1 MHINIEKKMRIK
13 QGSLKFSTVALAVAA
28 ASTVVPAHAQ
38 DLTTHEEVVVV
49 ASRLPKTI
57 SEIPGTVWFI
67 DSDRI
72 EQEYRGGKSLDEILA
87 AAVPSL
93 DVSSGGRTQSG
104 QNLRGRSIM
113 VMIDGVSLQSVRSI
127 SRQLDSIDPFNI
139 ERIEVLS
146 GASSIYGAGASG
158 GIVNIVTK
166 KAEGDE
172 LEFESYV
179 GGTSGLNSSEDF
191 DYKVAQS
198 IAAGNER
205 VQGRVSV
212 AYTET
217 QGYFDTDGDIVTP
230 DISQGSTQYN
240 ETTDLMGS
248 LQIKL
253 SEGQNLNLL
262 AQYYDSQQDS
272 PYGLYFEKDRGGN
285 YQFVDVRDGY
295 SADRQQGT
303 ERYMVSAQ
311 YSNDDFLSH
320 HLIAE
325 VSYRKE
331 DHTFTPYTS
340 GGRSTLVLSSS
351 TQDTDILSIKTALNK
366 SFGDLNLTY
375 GVDGFL
381 DRFDSD
387 NAIYNQV
394 TTENTGGLVNNID
407 RIEGRYPGVDTDAF
421 AGFIQAEYALT
432 EDWII
437 QGGYRYQYLNT
448 EISDFK
454 KNSSS
459 DFVPGGE
466 TDYSENLFNIG
477 TIYHLTSSSQIW
489 ANFSQGFDLANPAK
503 YYGKDA
509 SVNVN
514 DTTLEGIKTDSYEI
528 GYRSDWEKV
537 SLQTAAYYSYSDG
550 AIEYEDDQTIK
561 GVSDSKRF
569 YGLEGELSYW
579 ATDKLLL
586 GTSGHYV
593 VSEVKGDS
601 GWEDYEAMQAST
613 SKASAWVGWYEYDY
627 NVKLQSLTTFDY
639 TDADDRK
646 LDGYTV
652 VDFVGNYQLP
662 IGSLGFGIKNLLNE
676 DYLTTWSQR
685 ALYWYGDSPIFE
697 YKGRGRTYSL
707 NYQVK
712 F

>member
-1 MHINIEKKMRIK
+1 MKLNK
-13 QGSLKFSTVALAVAA
+13 GAFPFSLVAIAVAA
-28 ASTVVPAHAQ
+28 ATSTVASAANAEEY
-38 DLTTHEEVVVV
+38 TTTQEKMVVVS
-49 ASRLPKTI
+49 SRTPKAI
-57 SEIPGTVWFI
+57 SEIPGTVWYI
-67 DSDRI
+67 DAEQI

-87 AAVPSL
+87 ATIPSL
-93 DVSSGGRTQSG
+93 DVSSGGRTHSG

-158 GIVNIVTK
+158 GVINIITK
-166 KAEGDE
+166 KAQGEE
-172 LEFESYV
+172 PEFETFV

-191 DYKVAQS
+191 DYKLAQS
-198 IAAGNER
+198 VAGGNEK
-205 VQGRVSV
+205 VQGRASV
-212 AYTET
+212 AYTKT
-217 QGYFDTDGDIVTP
+217 QGYFDADGTIVTP
-230 DISQGSTQYN
+230 DISQGSTQFN
-240 ETTDLMGS
+240 ETIDLLGT
-248 LQIKL
+248 LQINL
-253 SEGQNLNLL
+253 AEDQNLNLL

-272 PYGLYFEKDRGGN
+272 PYGLYFEKDGSGN
-285 YQFVDVRDGY
+285 YQFVEVRDGY

-303 ERYMVSAQ
+303 ERIMLSAQ
-311 YSNDDFLSH
+311 YSHANFLNH
-320 HLIAE
+320 QLIAE

-331 DHTFTPYTS
+331 DHTFTPYTA
-340 GGRSTLVLSSS
+340 GGGSELVLSSS
-351 TQDTDILSIKTALNK
+351 TQNTDILSIKTALNK
-366 SFGDLNLTY
+366 SFGELNLTY
-375 GVDGFL
+375 GVDGFI

-387 NAIYNQV
+387 NAIYDQT
-394 TTENTGGLVNNID
+394 TTENSGGMINVID
-407 RIEGRYPGVDTDAF
+407 TIEGRYPGVDTDAL

-432 EDWII
+432 PDWVL

-448 EISDFK
+448 KISDFQ
-454 KNSSS
+454 KNASS

-466 TDYSENLFNIG
+466 TDYAESLFNIG
-477 TIYHLTSSSQIW
+477 TIYHLTPSSQVW

-514 DTTLEGIKTDSYEI
+514 DTKLEGIKTDSYEV
-528 GYRSDWEKV
+528 GYRSDWDSV

-550 AIEYEDDQTIK
+550 SIEYADDQSIS
-561 GVSDSKRF
+561 GVSDPKRV
-569 YGLEGELSYW
+569 YGLEAQVSYW
-579 ATDKLLL
+579 AMDNLQI

-593 VSEVKGDS
+593 VSEIKADS
-601 GWEDYEAMQAST
+601 GWEDYEAMEAST

-639 TDADDRK
+639 TDADNRK

-652 VDFVGNYQLP
+652 VDLVGNYQLP
-662 IGSLGFGIKNLLNE
+662 VGSLGFGIKNLLNE

-685 ALYWYGDSPIFE
+685 AIHWYGNSPMYE
-697 YKGRGRTYSL
+697 YKGRGRTYTL